1 MRVRVSQVE
10 RSAAGVREE
19 GEMRGQRGWSGARD
33 KVSYVGFYEG
43 NFKDFGFY
51 FGQGFYGDYG
61 VKKGY
66 DLIYVYFG

>member
-1 MRVRVSQVE
+1 
-10 RSAAGVREE
+10 
-19 GEMRGQRGWSGARD
+19 MRGQRGWSGARD